1 MKREQHL
8 VVLLLAL
15 ISPLPTRS
23 ALAQTY
29 YRPDSAKIARAADA
43 GARLVHWIETTNRES
58 EQAIFL
64 RNTSSEPIQITS
76 YEIYECV
83 NIWRRV
89 CGRHSPG
96 PNIAPGKTV
105 RLAVV
110 ERGLSDQSWSFKYR
124 FEAAF
129 VSDSVKRDTTRH

>member
-1 MKREQHL
+1 MKLGQRSI
-8 VVLLLAL
+8 VLLLAL
-15 ISPLPTRS
+15 MSPLARS

-29 YRPDSAKIARAADA
+29 HRPDSAKIARAAEA
-43 GARLVHWIETTNRES
+43 GARLVHWVETTNRES

-64 RNTSSEPIQITS
+64 RNTSGEPIQITS
-76 YEIYECV
+76 YELYDCV

-96 PNIAPGKTV
+96 PSIAPGETV
-105 RLAVV
+105 QLAVV

-129 VSDSVKRDTTRH
+129 VSDSVKPDTTRH